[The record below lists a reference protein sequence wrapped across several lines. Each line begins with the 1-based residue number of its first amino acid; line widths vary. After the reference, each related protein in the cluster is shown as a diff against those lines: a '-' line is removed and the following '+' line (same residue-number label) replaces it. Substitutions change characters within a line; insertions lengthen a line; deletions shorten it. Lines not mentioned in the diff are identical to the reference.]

1 MTARDRMVV
10 VVLGAL
16 AVLAV
21 AWLLVVSPERK
32 KASEVQAKAQTAQA
46 ELSAAKG
53 KLSEAEDAETR
64 YAAAYSSIVSLGQAV
79 PAEAEV
85 SSLVYELDH
94 ASSKDEVGFESITA
108 GSGGSSSSASSAPAA
123 STAATGFQEL
133 PFTFSFAGSY
143 EQLYKLMGRLQGFTV
158 TKPDGSVSVNGR
170 LLSIQGVSLTGGSSG
185 GASSSAAAGKLTA
198 TVTATAYVLPA
209 GETLT
214 GGATA
219 SGPAGATAASASGS
233 TGSTVAPAIVR
244 PLP

>member
-21 AWLLVVSPERK
+21 AWLLVVSPERN

-108 GSGGSSSSASSAPAA
+108 GAGESSSSASSASAA
-123 STAATGFQEL
+123 STAAATGFQEL

-219 SGPAGATAASASGS
+219 SGPAATAASASGS
-233 TGSTVAPAIVR
+233 TGSTAAPAIVR